1 MASFL
6 FKSKLKPLL
15 STKLTPPFLHL
26 RHFSP
31 SILNPDSTTPLS
43 AKEKSKAALTLI
55 KSEKNPETIL
65 EICRAASLTP
75 DSHLDRLIFSKAISK
90 LSESNYYEG
99 IREFLNE
106 LQTRPDLKTER
117 FVSHCMVL
125 YGEAG
130 LLGDAVKV
138 YDKMPE
144 LGIPRTTRSLNA
156 LLFSCI
162 VANDYGE
169 MKRIFVE
176 FPKMYGIEADVDT
189 YNTVIKGFCDSGS
202 AKAVYSV
209 LAEMDR
215 KKCKPNATTF
225 GIWIAGFYKEEKFD
239 DVQKVLEEMK
249 KRYMFPGIS
258 TFNIRIQS
266 LCKLRRANDGKA
278 LLDEM
283 FSRGMKPNKNTYYH
297 LIHGFSREGKMDEAK
312 EFYKKMNNA
321 GYKPDSECYFT
332 LVYFLCKNEDFETA
346 LSVCKESM
354 EKNWFPSYSTM
365 KLLVNG
371 LASIAKVDEALE
383 LVKQMKERFPS
394 SADQWNEIEESLPK
408 K

>member
-1 MASFL
+1 MASSL
-6 FKSKLKPLL
+6 YKSKLQPLY
-15 STKLTPPFLHL
+15 TKLTPQFLHL

-43 AKEKSKAALTLI
+43 AKDKSKAAFALI

-65 EICRAASLTP
+65 EICRAAALTP
-75 DSHLDRLIFSKAISK
+75 DTHLDRLIFSKAISK

-106 LQTRPDLKTER
+106 LQTRPDLKNER

-138 YDKMPE
+138 FDKMRE
-144 LGIPRTTRSLNA
+144 LGIRRTVKSLNS

-176 FPKMYGIEADVDT
+176 FPKRYGIEADVDT
-189 YNTVIKGFCDSGS
+189 YNTVIKGFCESGS
-202 AKAVYSV
+202 SNSVYSV

-215 KKCKPNATTF
+215 KGCNPNASTF
-225 GIWIAGFYKEEKFD
+225 GLWIAGFYKEEKFD
-239 DVQKVLEEMK
+239 EVGKVLEEMR
-249 KRYMFPGIS
+249 KRSMFPGIS
-258 TFNIRIQS
+258 TYNIRIQS
-266 LCKLRRANDGKA
+266 LCKLKRANEAKA

-283 FSRGMKPNKNTYYH
+283 FSRGMKPNKVTYYH

-312 EFYKKMNNA
+312 GFFKKMNNA
-321 GYKPDSECYFT
+321 GFKPDSECYFT
-332 LVYFLCKNEDFETA
+332 LVYYLCKNEDFETA
-346 LSVCKESM
+346 LSVCKESIA
-354 EKNWFPSYSTM
+354 KNWIPSHSTM

-371 LASIAKVDEALE
+371 LASISKVDEALE
-383 LVKQMKERFPS
+383 LVAHMKEKFPN
-394 SADQWNEIEESLPK
+394 SADKWNETEESLPK
-408 K
+408 N

>member
-6 FKSKLKPLL
+6 YKSKLKPLL

-31 SILNPDSTTPLS
+31 SILNPDSTTTLS
-43 AKEKSKAALTLI
+43 SKEKSKAALTLI

-106 LQTRPDLKTER
+106 LQARPDLKTER

-138 YDKMPE
+138 FDKMPE
-144 LGIPRTTRSLNA
+144 LGIRRTAKSLNA
-156 LLFSCI
+156 LLFACI

-176 FPKMYGIEADVDT
+176 FPKRYGVEADLGT
-189 YNTVIKGFCDSGS
+189 YNTVIKGFCDSS
-202 AKAVYSV
+202 SSNAVYSV
-209 LAEMDR
+209 VAEMDR
-215 KKCKPNATTF
+215 KKCKPNASTF

-239 DVQKVLEEMK
+239 EVEKVLKEMK
-249 KRYMFPGIS
+249 KRYMYPGIS
-258 TFNIRIQS
+258 TYNIRIHS
-266 LCKLRRANDGKA
+266 LCKLKRVDEAKA
-278 LLDEM
+278 LLDVM
-283 FSRGMKPNKNTYYH
+283 FSHGMKPNKNTYYH
-297 LIHGFSREGKMDEAK
+297 LIHGFCREGKMDEAK
-312 EFYKKMNNA
+312 EFYNKMNNA
-321 GYKPDSECYFT
+321 GFKPDSECYFT
-332 LVYFLCKNEDFETA
+332 LVYFLSKHEDFETA
-346 LSVCKESM
+346 LSVCKDSM
-354 EKNWFPSYSTM
+354 EKNWIPSYSTM

-371 LASIAKVDEALE
+371 LVSIAKVDEALE
-383 LVKQMKERFPS
+383 LVNQMKEKFPN